1 MARSNPTIPG
11 APEDETSLGHD
22 EAPIGPGTGPR
33 LKDPRSQSAIDNIG
47 LDDQADLLDPEL
59 DEAPG
64 DRDASGR
71 SFADDVRS
79 DAPLGGIREGGDT

>member
-1 MARSNPTIPG
+1 MSKANPTRPA
-11 APEDETSLGHD
+11 APEDEKALRDHEDLPQTD
-22 EAPIGPGTGPR
+22 GPALR
-33 LKDPRSQSAIDNIG
+33 DPRSQSAIDNIG

-59 DEAPG
+59 DDQPG

-79 DAPLGGIREGGDT
+79 DTGVENGEPK